1 MRAELEGRFL
11 RALGRPR
18 KSSALQLII
27 AVVDGLRSVTRGYF
41 LSSAPGA
48 GELLPA
54 GRSEF
59 QVSVPHF
66 HFPSA
71 FFSQTSTY
79 LPRSLTGFPLASFMV
94 SSYVPLTKPRSPDF
108 ATSTLVAFQLMTKPG
123 LARRSAQ
130 TFLIASLVVAIGA
143 FGGRTLASAE

>member
-1 MRAELEGRFL
+1 KGYFF
-11 RALGRPR
+11 
-18 KSSALQLII
+18 SSAS
-27 AVVDGLRSVTRGYF
+27 GE
-41 LSSAPGA
+41 
-48 GELLPA
+48 GELLVA

-108 ATSTLVAFQLMTKPG
+108 ATSTLVAFQLMTRPG
-123 LARRSAQ
+123 LASISCHI
-130 TFLIASLVVAIGA
+130 FLISSLVVAIGV
-143 FGGRTLASAE
+143 FGGNTMASAE

>member
-1 MRAELEGRFL
+1 MWVPRLPARHFSLVTLLYLLSAE
-11 RALGRPR
+11 
-18 KSSALQLII
+18 
-27 AVVDGLRSVTRGYF
+27 AVAD
-41 LSSAPGA
+41 
-48 GELLPA
+48 A

-79 LPRSLTGFPLASFMV
+79 LPLSVTGLPLVSFMV

-108 ATSTLVAFQLMTKPG
+108 ATSTLVAFQLMARPG
-123 LARRSAQ
+123 LASISCHI
-130 TFLIASLVVAIGA
+130 FLIASFIVAIES
-143 FGGRTLASAE
+143 FGGNTMASEE

>member
-1 MRAELEGRFL
+1 GAISTSPGPASQDLRPPIDNRRGRW
-11 RALGRPR
+11 
-18 KSSALQLII
+18 SAVRDLKYT
-27 AVVDGLRSVTRGYF
+27 GGYF

-108 ATSTLVAFQLMTKPG
+108 ATSTLVAFQLMTK
-123 LARRSAQ
+123 L
-130 TFLIASLVVAIGA
+130 
-143 FGGRTLASAE
+143 